1 MPVGLCNVKLY
12 NLTLQR
18 PTGITHA
25 VHGNFS
31 GVKLQ
36 EIVVSRGRILELL
49 KPDPNNGKVHTLL
62 STEIF
67 GVIRAL
73 KSFRLTGGSK
83 DYIIVGTDSGRIVI
97 LEYMPSKNIFERV
110 HMETFG
116 KSGCRRIV
124 PGQYLA
130 IDPKG
135 KAQKNVELKS
145 ENWIF

>member
-1 MPVGLCNVKLY
+1 M
-12 NLTLQR
+12 
-18 PTGITHA
+18 
-25 VHGNFS
+25 
-31 GVKLQ
+31 
-36 EIVVSRGRILELL
+36 
-49 KPDPNNGKVHTLL
+49 
-62 STEIF
+62 
-67 GVIRAL
+67 IRAL

-124 PGQYLA
+124 PGQYHA

>member
-1 MPVGLCNVKLY
+1 M
-12 NLTLQR
+12 
-18 PTGITHA
+18 
-25 VHGNFS
+25 
-31 GVKLQ
+31 
-36 EIVVSRGRILELL
+36 
-49 KPDPNNGKVHTLL
+49 
-62 STEIF
+62 
-67 GVIRAL
+67 IRAL

-135 KAQKNVELKS
+135 KAQKNVELNS